1 MEIKVR
7 KYEDGDIADMVRIWN
22 QVVEDGVAFPQ
33 EDFLTEETGRE
44 FFARQDTCG
53 AAVNETG
60 RVVGMYIL
68 HPNNIGRCGHLA
80 NASYAVSREE
90 RGAGVGRALV
100 EHSLKTAKE
109 MGYRIMQFN
118 AVVRSNLAARNLYL
132 NMGFIPLGTIFDG
145 FRMKDGTYEA
155 IVPYYYD
162 LTKEQNETSI

>member
-68 HPNNIGRCGHLA
+68 HTRITSGAAGIWQTPAMPSAERNGEP
-80 NASYAVSREE
+80 AS
-90 RGAGVGRALV
+90 AGL
-100 EHSLKTAKE
+100 S
-109 MGYRIMQFN
+109 
-118 AVVRSNLAARNLYL
+118 
-132 NMGFIPLGTIFDG
+132 
-145 FRMKDGTYEA
+145 
-155 IVPYYYD
+155 
-162 LTKEQNETSI
+162 